1 MKKILSL
8 ITALALIAMATP
20 TFSAVGNGSEPE
32 TVPPE
37 QEIAAPA
44 DSPEESEEVI
54 PASLGEAESGIQPYA
69 QTSKVEYSDSN
80 IIGGS
85 IYYDPASG
93 TIVDCDTNVISCV
106 IPSEIDGVKITTIG
120 TRAFDNVD
128 LVSVTIP
135 EGIITINE
143 YAFSHTDLKSVTIPE
158 SVTALG
164 NSTFYNCDSLKA
176 VNILGTCTIG
186 SSAFSYSSIEQI
198 RMPKVISIGSSCFM
212 WSRNLYDIELPEGI
226 DNIPSEAFLGCEA
239 LSSIKIPSTVK
250 TIGNKA
256 FAQANLTGGIE
267 LPVGL
272 KSIGSEAFRESSLS
286 GSVVIPDG
294 CTEIGENAFR
304 ECSISAV
311 TIPGTIKNIPNFAF
325 YETISLISIKMG
337 EGVESIGNSAFYVS
351 AANSITGY
359 LNRQVYIPSTLQF
372 VLENAFGNFF
382 TDDETIGDVY
392 YNACE
397 NKWNTI
403 IFGAKNHL
411 LTNAPRHYYNGS
423 GIDHDYQYTYD
434 DSNHWLACKDCGLV
448 SGERSP
454 HVMDGGKCTVCKYGA
469 PEEHVHSFTYGTDVH
484 VHWQICKD
492 CGFTCNVEEH
502 VFSGNVCTKCNYV
515 KTESGLSGDMDNNGE
530 ITLDDAIEIL
540 KRAMNVNS

>member
-8 ITALALIAMATP
+8 ITALALITTATP
-20 TFSAVGNGSEPE
+20 TFSAVGSEPDVDVIQPEPAISEPALPLPEEE
-32 TVPPE
+32 TVG
-37 QEIAAPA
+37 
-44 DSPEESEEVI
+44 EE
-54 PASLGEAESGIQPYA
+54 IQPYA
-69 QTSKVEYSDSN
+69 QSSRVEYSDSN

-120 TRAFDNVD
+120 VRAFDSVD

-135 EGIITINE
+135 EGIISINE
-143 YAFSHTDLKSVTIPE
+143 SAFSFTDLTSVTIPE
-158 SVTALG
+158 SVTTLG
-164 NSTFYNCDSLKA
+164 NSAFYSCRALKT
-176 VNILGTCTIG
+176 VNILGACTIG
-186 SSAFSYSSIEQI
+186 SSAFSYGSIEQI
-198 RMPKVISIGSSCFM
+198 RMPKVISIGNSCFK
-212 WSRNLYDIELPEGI
+212 WSSNLYDIELPEGI
-226 DNIPSEAFLGCEA
+226 DVIPSEAFMGCGA
-239 LSSIKIPSTVK
+239 LSSIIIPNTVK
-250 TIGNKA
+250 AIGNKA

-267 LPVGL
+267 LPANL
-272 KSIGSEAFRESSLS
+272 KSIGSEAFQESSLS
-286 GSVVIPDG
+286 GSVVIPYG

-311 TIPGTIKNIPNFAF
+311 TIPGTIKNIPDSAF
-325 YETISLISIKMG
+325 CDTISLISIKMG
-337 EGVESIGNSAFYVS
+337 EGVESIGNSAFYV
-351 AANSITGY
+351 AASNGITGY

-434 DSNHWLACKDCGLV
+434 DFDHWLACKDCGLV

-454 HVMDGGKCTVCKYGA
+454 HVMDGDVCNVCGYGA
-469 PEEHVHSFTYGTDVH
+469 PEEHVHSFVYKTDVH
-484 VHWQICKD
+484 VHWQVCED
-492 CGFTCNVEEH
+492 CGYTCNVEEH
-502 VFSGNVCTKCNYV
+502 SFEEGVCTKCEYEEV
-515 KTESGLSGDMDNNGE
+515 KPVPSGDVNMDGE
-530 ITLDDAIEIL
+530 ISLDDAIEIL
-540 KRAMNVNS
+540 KKAMNVNS